1 MWTAELVF
9 GSLILLW
16 LGYELGGRFMLESMQ
31 NLYGWARLVGGLAVL
46 GFFYWHFS
54 SNPEHVKD
62 SLELAKYLMLPSTS
76 GRYTEGPSRVYGVEK
91 RAVTNL
97 MKKKVAADQGWKCSH
112 CQQTLDE
119 SYEVDHKLALYRGG
133 SNEVSNLEALC
144 RNCHGKKTMNERL
157 ETS

>member
-1 MWTAELVF
+1 MWEAELMF

-46 GFFYWHFS
+46 CFFYWHFS

-112 CQQTLDE
+112 CKQTLDE

-133 SNEVSNLEALC
+133 SNEVDNLEALC